1 MFDTHKITR
10 SMQTGRDG
18 QVESGL
24 QPGATLQNRYLIQ
37 GVLGVGGMGSVYR
50 ARDMRFPNVTKLVAV
65 KEILNLAPDPTV
77 REMIVKTFEREAN
90 ILATLNHPSI
100 PQIFDYFTQGDRS
113 FLVQEFIDGKD
124 LEAHLIDT
132 PGLLSGETVIAWA
145 VQLCEVLS
153 HLHTH
158 QPDPIVF
165 RDMKPSNI
173 MLDQHNRIR
182 LIDFGIARGF
192 TAGQKGT
199 MIGTEGY
206 SPPEQYRG
214 EASPSGDIYALG
226 ATLHHLLTKQDPR
239 LEPPFSFSERP
250 VRKVNNTVTPELE
263 AIINTALN
271 YNPAERFASAQA
283 MRDALI
289 SLHRGHTGLLPAEPG
304 QGARPAGLDSNAT
317 NKLAPPAE
325 GAAPATGSSAAP
337 AQVSGGEVAP
347 VWRFKC
353 EDEVRGSPAFGGGAV
368 YVGTYD
374 NNLYALNAATGELQW
389 KYATEGGL
397 PGSPVVDTDVVYIG
411 SDDKRLHAVS
421 ARSGRILWSYYTEGP
436 IRSTPRLADGHAFL
450 GSDDGYLHAVN
461 LATGRRAWRAPAG
474 GAVRSRP
481 AVDAERV
488 YFGSE
493 AGEFYAVD
501 FLGEHKWVVKA
512 KRAITSSPLLHD
524 GVLYFGSM
532 DGQVYAVEAGSGWT
546 VWRFRANRPILS
558 SPAAQGHLLFVG
570 SVDKHLYAIDTRN
583 GREVWRFETGDQ
595 VTSSPAV
602 HKNTVYFGSVDG
614 HVYALEAGTGRL
626 RWKFRSGGPVTSSP
640 AVGDEVIYV
649 GSTDHFVY
657 ALAA

>member
-1 MFDTHKITR
+1 
-10 SMQTGRDG
+10 MQTGREG
-18 QVESGL
+18 QVEAGL

-50 ARDMRFPNVTKLVAV
+50 ARDLRFPNVTKLVAV
-65 KEILNLAPDPTV
+65 KEILNLAPDPSV

-132 PGLLSGETVIAWA
+132 PGLLSGETVIEWA
-145 VQLCEVLS
+145 VQLCDVLS
-153 HLHTH
+153 HLHNH
-158 QPDPIVF
+158 KPDPIVF

-214 EASPSGDIYALG
+214 EASPAGDIYALG

-239 LEPPFSFSERP
+239 LEPPFSFGERP
-250 VRKVNNTVTPELE
+250 IRKVNSTVTTELE
-263 AIINTALN
+263 AIVNTALN
-271 YNPAERFASAQA
+271 YNPAERFASVRA
-283 MRDALI
+283 MKDALV
-289 SLHRGHTGLLPAEPG
+289 SLHRPHTGLLGGSPA
-304 QGARPAGLDSNAT
+304 PAGL
-317 NKLAPPAE
+317 P
-325 GAAPATGSSAAP
+325 AAPDLHATRTVTPAAAP
-337 AQVSGGEVAP
+337 EAQPPLAAAKAPSGEVAP

-353 EDEVRGSPAFGGGAV
+353 EDEVRGSPSVGGGQV

-374 NNLYALNAATGELQW
+374 NNLYALNAASGELVW

-397 PGSPVVDTDVVYIG
+397 PGSPVVDKDVVYIG
-411 SDDKRLHAVS
+411 SEDRRLHAVS
-421 ARSGRILWSYYTEGP
+421 ARSGRILWSYYTDGP
-436 IRSTPRLADGHAFL
+436 IRSTPRIADNHAFF

-461 LATGRRAWRAPAG
+461 LTTGRRAWRAPAG
-474 GAVRSRP
+474 GPVRSRP

-532 DGQVYAVEAGSGWT
+532 DGLVYAVEAGSGWT

-570 SVDKHLYAIDTRN
+570 AVDKHLYAIDTRN

-602 HKNTVYFGSVDG
+602 YKNTVYFGSVDG
-614 HVYALEAGTGRL
+614 LVYAVEASSGRL

-640 AVGDEVIYV
+640 AVGEEVIYI